1 MAYLSNSKPV
11 QQHVKLSK
19 DGTHVEVE
27 IEFELNIDVKIDG
40 ESITTTTM
48 IAPTP
53 ESTPEISTTVP
64 QTITF
69 PTAPTALTTTTRGL
83 PPTPSTP
90 SLIEM

>member
-1 MAYLSNSKPV
+1 MAYLSNSKSV

-48 IAPTP
+48 IAPT
-53 ESTPEISTTVP
+53 ESTPVISSTVP

-69 PTAPTALTTTTRGL
+69 PTAPTALTTTTKG
-83 PPTPSTP
+83 PPPRPTTPSYY
-90 SLIEM
+90 